1 MVTEPPPELG
11 RFGRDTNDVTGGSN
25 VKSPVAVPIT
35 APTVMVITGIV
46 ALLYGVAAHVTAVD
60 DVHDVVVHSAT
71 GAPGPSA
78 TVADKS
84 TEAKLSP
91 DIVTWMEAEVATL

>member
-1 MVTEPPPELG
+1 
-11 RFGRDTNDVTGGSN
+11 
-25 VKSPVAVPIT
+25 
-35 APTVMVITGIV
+35 MVITGIV
-46 ALLYGVAAHVTAVD
+46 ALLYGVASHITPVD

-91 DIVTWMEAEVATL
+91 AIVT